1 MQKFHTLG
9 ITNIG
14 KRRWKLTSCTC
25 CLYNENIVCL
35 LLPLGIGTCCS
46 ASHAMQD
53 LQAWEPISKSCIQF
67 LEYDKQKCLKCPW
80 NKEGIQGEK
89 EKNKKGRRKWKLMSH
104 TYCLYNENIV
114 CLLLL
119 LGTRTCCSASLTMQ
133 VLAWEPISKSCM
145 QVCRIWWTNVSEMP
159 MKWRRYQV
167 EKDRNKKGRRKRKLT
182 LHTLIAFLMR
192 TLCDCCFLQGL

>member
-1 MQKFHTLG
+1 MDL
-9 ITNIG
+9 
-14 KRRWKLTSCTC
+14 WKLKKNAKISCIRYHKHWQEEVKTY
-25 CLYNENIVCL
+25 LMHLLPLHENIVCL

-89 EKNKKGRRKWKLMSH
+89 EKNKKGRRKWKLTSH
-104 TYCLYNENIV
+104 AYYLHNENIV

-119 LGTRTCCSASLTMQ
+119 LGTRACCSASLTMQ
-133 VLAWEPISKSCM
+133 VLAWEPMSKSCM
-145 QVCRIWWTNVSEMP
+145 
-159 MKWRRYQV
+159 
-167 EKDRNKKGRRKRKLT
+167 
-182 LHTLIAFLMR
+182 
-192 TLCDCCFLQGL
+192 